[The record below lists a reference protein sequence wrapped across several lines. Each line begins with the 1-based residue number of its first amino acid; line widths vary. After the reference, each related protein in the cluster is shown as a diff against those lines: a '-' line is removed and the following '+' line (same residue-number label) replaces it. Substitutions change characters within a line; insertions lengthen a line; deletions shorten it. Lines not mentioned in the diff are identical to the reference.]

1 MRGRLP
7 VNRKKIDK
15 VSDMYFDKYSQLIQS
30 QQPQDMDPQ
39 MGQAD
44 VGAAQGLPASP
55 QDGMAQ
61 TIPNM
66 VDRTHDVREI
76 VKNYERLEKLVSSN
90 LKMWQKMLESDGQD
104 TAGFLDDPNE
114 WDDKKWGEAT
124 KATERLV
131 KDANNALMKTGETGA
146 IEGGEV
152 LGPDLGGED
161 EEIDLLGEEAI

>member
-1 MRGRLP
+1 MMRSRIPLDR
-7 VNRKKIDK
+7 NKIDS
-15 VSDMYFDKYSQLIQS
+15 VADIYFEKKHAQLIQS
-30 QQPQDMDPQ
+30 QQPQDVEP
-39 MGQAD
+39 

-55 QDGMAQ
+55 TPDGMAPQ
-61 TIPNM
+61 TLPNM

-76 VKNYERLEKLVSSN
+76 VKNYERLEKLVNSN

-114 WDDKKWGEAT
+114 WDDKKWAEAT

-146 IEGGEV
+146 MDAGEQ
-152 LGPDLGGED
+152 LGPDLGAED
-161 EEIDLLGEEAI
+161 EEVDLVGEEEII